1 MKNKNR
7 FSKPVAFNSNNA
19 EDQCILKHV
28 SRRNFSGYVK
38 KLILADIKG
47 REDLKPQ
54 NEPIKEV
61 LEHEPKELVKEVEK
75 VLTAAEKMA
84 QMKEK
89 LKNPSKAPGPKMF
102 S

>member
-1 MKNKNR
+1 MQKKNR

-19 EDQCILKHV
+19 EDQTILNHV

-47 REDLKPQ
+47 REELKPQ
-54 NEPIKEV
+54 NEPFKEV
-61 LEHEPKELVKEVEK
+61 TEQAPKEGVKEVKK

-89 LKNPSKAPGPKMF
+89 LKNPSSAPGPKMF